1 MNENL
6 LKAAEFAG
14 FILTDDKTGIDW
26 SSNYDDQLVAFAIY
40 AKQLDSD
47 FAFVCL
53 NCGDKLKIF
62 DGDSNED

>member
-47 FAFVCL
+47 FAFVV
-53 NCGDKLKIF
+53 
-62 DGDSNED
+62 